1 MVPCVSIQLTFLKL
15 VHRGLPSYAERNK
28 SMFIF
33 ASLSN
38 SYATALA
45 SCASVLAIKVGALNL
60 LTVRRYIC
68 VILELHMLAFDL
80 LKLLRPAW
88 RTL

>member
-1 MVPCVSIQLTFLKL
+1 ML
-15 VHRGLPSYAERNK
+15 
-28 SMFIF
+28 IF

>member
-1 MVPCVSIQLTFLKL
+1 M
-15 VHRGLPSYAERNK
+15 
-28 SMFIF
+28 SMLIF

>member
-1 MVPCVSIQLTFLKL
+1 
-15 VHRGLPSYAERNK
+15 
-28 SMFIF
+28 MFF

-68 VILELHMLAFDL
+68 VIFE
-80 LKLLRPAW
+80 
-88 RTL
+88 